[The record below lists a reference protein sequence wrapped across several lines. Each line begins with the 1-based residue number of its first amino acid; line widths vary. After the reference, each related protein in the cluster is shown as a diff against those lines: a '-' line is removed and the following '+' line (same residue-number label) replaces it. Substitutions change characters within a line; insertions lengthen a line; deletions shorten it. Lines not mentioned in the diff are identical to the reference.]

1 MPQYQTGSSRADSV
15 NNPVIAGELRRF
27 RESLNGV
34 TGDRVAADLKW
45 SPSKVSRLE
54 RGRTATRRKA
64 LAQILSYYA
73 QWHGMAPEKA
83 EALMRMFDAA
93 MEQSGLL
100 NAWLGPSVLAAT
112 VTEWAPYAVPRLLQV
127 PAYARAVLRE
137 MQQVTQMPPSEIED
151 TAAAIARWQARL
163 KDKPPVALRALL
175 DEGVL
180 HRVVG
185 SPAVMRDQ
193 LRYLEKISTTR
204 GTDVQIRILPLSA
217 SGPRWTN
224 GFAYLEYAPPADGTT
239 PPPPP
244 EVVTEDLEGP
254 AQPDLTERL
263 TWKRY
268 TLWTQLWAVAD
279 EPGPAVKRA
288 LTETWT

>member
-1 MPQYQTGSSRADSV
+1 
-15 NNPVIAGELRRF
+15 
-27 RESLNGV
+27 
-34 TGDRVAADLKW
+34 
-45 SPSKVSRLE
+45 
-54 RGRTATRRKA
+54 
-64 LAQILSYYA
+64 
-73 QWHGMAPEKA
+73 
-83 EALMRMFDAA
+83 
-93 MEQSGLL
+93 
-100 NAWLGPSVLAAT
+100 
-112 VTEWAPYAVPRLLQV
+112 
-127 PAYARAVLRE
+127 
-137 MQQVTQMPPSEIED
+137 
-151 TAAAIARWQARL
+151 
-163 KDKPPVALRALL
+163 
-175 DEGVL
+175 VL

-254 AQPDLTERL
+254 AQPDLNERL